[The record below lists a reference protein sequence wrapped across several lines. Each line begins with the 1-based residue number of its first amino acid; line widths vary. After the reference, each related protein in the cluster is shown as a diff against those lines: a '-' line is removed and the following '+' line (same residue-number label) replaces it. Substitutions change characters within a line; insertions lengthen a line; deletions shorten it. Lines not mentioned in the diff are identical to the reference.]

1 MKAEYFDEKVG
12 WTKTLL
18 IGFQHVLT
26 MCPGTIAVP
35 LILAG
40 ALGLGEKETA
50 FLVAANFFTSGI
62 AILIQVIGIGKL
74 AGSKYPIILGSSFA
88 PLSPMILIGKEY
100 GMQTLFGAV
109 IASGAIIFILSFF
122 MDQILKLFPQV
133 VVGTF
138 VTLIGITLAPT
149 ALRDLAGGEGSE
161 SFGSVENLILG
172 TAVLIF
178 IILVEKYAKGIW
190 KSMSL
195 LLGIVA
201 GTIVGCGLHMVDFT
215 SIAQAEVFQPVK
227 PFYYGMPEFKNMAD
241 FFIMSIFCII
251 NMIQCI
257 GVFSVMDEIVGIQTD
272 NKTKERG
279 IRGQAAA
286 QMVTGM
292 FNSVPSTMFNENVS
306 LIGLTKVKSRSVV
319 AAAGIMIILAGIFP
333 KISAV
338 FTAVPKCVLG
348 GATLALFGVIT
359 SSGISILSKL
369 DFSKDNNFKI
379 VGTSIAIGV
388 GAAFA
393 SDVFVNIPNALQMVL
408 SNGLFM
414 VSISAIFLNLILN
427 GKKAFLDKE
436 KGFFYHHT

>member
-18 IGFQHVLT
+18 IGFEHVLT
-26 MCPGTIAVP
+26 LCPGTIAVP
-35 LILAG
+35 LIFAG

-227 PFYYGMPEFKNMAD
+227 PFYYGMPEFKIWPI
-241 FFIMSIFCII
+241 FIMSIFCII

-319 AAAGIMIILAGIFP
+319 AAAGIMIILARIIP

-338 FTAVPKCVLG
+338 FTAVPKSVPG
-348 GATLALFGVIT
+348 GATEALFGVIT

-427 GKKAFLDKE
+427 GKKAFS
-436 KGFFYHHT
+436 

>member
-227 PFYYGMPEFKNMAD
+227 PFYYGMPEFKIWPI
-241 FFIMSIFCII
+241 FIMSIFCII

-286 QMVTGM
+286 QMVTG
-292 FNSVPSTMFNENVS
+292 MFNENVS

-427 GKKAFLDKE
+427 GKKAFS
-436 KGFFYHHT
+436 

>member
-1 MKAEYFDEKVG
+1 MKKESFDEKVG
-12 WTKTLL
+12 WGRMLL
-18 IGFQHVLT
+18 VGFQHVLT

-40 ALGLGEKETA
+40 ALGLDEKETA
-50 FLVAANFFTSGI
+50 FLVSANFFTSGI
-62 AILIQVIGIGKL
+62 AILIQVLGIGKL
-74 AGSKYPIILGSSFA
+74 AGSRYPIVLGSSFA
-88 PLSPMILIGKEY
+88 PLSLMILIGKEY
-100 GMQTLFGAV
+100 GMAALFGSV
-109 IASGAIIFILSFF
+109 IASGAVIFLLSFF
-122 MDQILKLFPQV
+122 MDKILKLFPQV

-149 ALRDLAGGEGSE
+149 ALRDLAGGEGNAG
-161 SFGSVENLILG
+161 FGSVENLILG
-172 TAVLIF
+172 LAVLIF
-178 IILVEKYAKGIW
+178 ILLVDKYGKGIW

-195 LLGIVA
+195 LLGITA
-201 GTIVGCGLHMVDFT
+201 GTAAGCFLHMVDIA
-215 SIAQAEVFQPVK
+215 SIAQAEIFQPVQ
-227 PFYYGMPEFKNMAD
+227 PFAYGVPEFKLWPIFLMT
-241 FFIMSIFCII
+241 IFCII

-257 GVFSVMDEIVGIQTD
+257 GVFSVMDEIADVETENEI
-272 NKTKERG
+272 KERG
-279 IRGQAAA
+279 IRGQAVA
-286 QMVTGM
+286 QMITGA

-306 LIGLTKVKSRSVV
+306 LISLTKIKSRSVITT
-319 AAAGIMIILAGIFP
+319 AGIMIILAGIFP

-359 SSGISILSKL
+359 SSGISMLSRL

-393 SDVFVNIPNALQMVL
+393 SDAFVNILGTLQMIL

-414 VSISAIFLNLILN
+414 VSISAILLNLLLN
-427 GKKAFLDKE
+427 GKKAFRK
-436 KGFFYHHT
+436 

>member
-109 IASGAIIFILSFF
+109 IASGVIIFILSFF

-195 LLGIVA
+195 LLGIV
-201 GTIVGCGLHMVDFT
+201 VGCGLHMVDFT

-227 PFYYGMPEFKNMAD
+227 PFYYGMPEFKIWPI
-241 FFIMSIFCII
+241 FIMSIFCII

-393 SDVFVNIPNALQMVL
+393 SDVFVNIPNALQMIL

-427 GKKAFLDKE
+427 GKKAFS
-436 KGFFYHHT
+436 

>member
-215 SIAQAEVFQPVK
+215 SIAEVFQPVK
-227 PFYYGMPEFKNMAD
+227 PFYYGMPEFKIWPI
-241 FFIMSIFCII
+241 FIMSIFCII

-338 FTAVPKCVLG
+338 FTAVPKSVLG

-427 GKKAFLDKE
+427 GKKAFS
-436 KGFFYHHT
+436 